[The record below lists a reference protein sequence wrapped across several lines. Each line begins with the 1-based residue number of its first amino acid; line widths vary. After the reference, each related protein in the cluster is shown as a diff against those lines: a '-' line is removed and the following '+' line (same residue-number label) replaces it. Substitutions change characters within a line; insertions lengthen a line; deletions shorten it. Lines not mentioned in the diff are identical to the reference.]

1 MQQKSTVDKT
11 FFVSSV
17 NSSRKC
23 EFKTKLLS
31 DRHEPPNFT
40 LQYVEILK
48 VLGFGVGFKAINTA
62 YKLQRGAV

>member
-1 MQQKSTVDKT
+1 MQQESTVDKA

-23 EFKTKLLS
+23 EFKTKLLP

-40 LQYVEILK
+40 LQYAEILK
-48 VLGFGVGFKAINTA
+48 ALGFGVGFKAIYTA
-62 YKLQRGAV
+62 YVKQREAV